1 MDETASGIILA
12 IVALDKD
19 QVSGGA
25 PIFFARDKAE
35 QERVANYLS
44 KILDAMVHDLENGSY
59 IVVRH

>member
-1 MDETASGIILA
+1 MSETASGIILA

-35 QERVANYLS
+35 QERTASYLAR
-44 KILDAMVHDLENGSY
+44 IFDAMAHDLENGSY
-59 IVVRH
+59 ILVRH